1 MRDKIG
7 DHRDWQDG
15 HDAFRANTATFAKET
30 TKMLEFLHNQAESL
44 HNQVESL
51 HNRVNELEL
60 IIEERNNIER
70 HTRQDS

>member
-7 DHRDWQDG
+7 DYEDWKDG

-30 TKMLEFLHNQAESL
+30 TKMLEFL